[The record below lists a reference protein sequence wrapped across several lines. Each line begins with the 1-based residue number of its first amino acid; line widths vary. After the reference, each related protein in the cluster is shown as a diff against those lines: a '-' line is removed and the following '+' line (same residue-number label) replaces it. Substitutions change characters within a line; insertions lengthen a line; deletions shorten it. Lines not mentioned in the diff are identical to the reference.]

1 MQIRFFV
8 VILQAKK
15 EELMDDKKLHWK
27 VLESEYLFRE
37 PWFTAR
43 RDKVELP
50 NGTVMPAYYVLE
62 YPDWINT
69 IAITKDDKFVFVRQ
83 YRHALGSV
91 NFELCA
97 GVVDDTDENP
107 MAAAKR
113 ELWEETGYGGGEWEE
128 FMTISAN
135 ASAAN
140 NHTHCFIARGVEK
153 IDEQHLEPT
162 EMITVHLFTFDEVF
176 NMLKNNKIQ
185 QATML
190 APLWKFIAERMK

>member
-1 MQIRFFV
+1 
-8 VILQAKK
+8 
-15 EELMDDKKLHWK
+15 MDDKKLHWK
-27 VLESEYLFRE
+27 VLESEYLSHE

-50 NGTVMPAYYVLE
+50 NGTVIPDYYVLE

-69 IAITKDDKFVFVRQ
+69 IAITKDNKFIFVRQ

-97 GVVDDTDENP
+97 GVVDATDENP

-113 ELWEETGYGGGEWEE
+113 ELWEETGYGNGTWEE
-128 FMTISAN
+128 FITIAPNPSTT
-135 ASAAN
+135 N
-140 NHTHCFIARGVEK
+140 NHTHCFIARDVEK

-162 EMITVHLFTFDEVF
+162 EMISVHLFTYDEVLD
-176 NMLKNNKIQ
+176 MLKNCKIKQ
-185 QATML
+185 STML
-190 APLWKFIAERMK
+190 VPLWKFVAEKNERELRVKN